1 MRHPRSFSRHPAL
14 TTAAP
19 CGQASSTQDDNKR
32 TVTDA
37 FDRWAQGGTT
47 FFTDLLHDDVV
58 WRIKGSGPERRRI
71 PRPRRVRGSRRPP
84 VREPVVDTGPP
95 DKCERIFAD
104 GDHVIAHWEGS
115 GVARDGKPYANSYA
129 WIMRMQDGKA
139 AEVTA
144 YLDLAPYDDVL
155 RRITVAGAIGRDARA
170 GQSHLMCDMQRHR
183 Q

>member
-1 MRHPRSFSRHPAL
+1 MATVLNRALAACVTAVVFTASSL

-58 WRIKGSGPERRRI
+58 WRIKGSGPSAGEFRGRDVFVDRAV
-71 PRPRRVRGSRRPP
+71 RPFASRLSTP
-84 VREPVVDTGPP
+84 VRPTSV
-95 DKCERIFAD
+95 RIFAD

-155 RRITVAGAIGRDARA
+155 RRIPSPAR
-170 GQSHLMCDMQRHR
+170 
-183 Q
+183 

>member
-1 MRHPRSFSRHPAL
+1 MATMLNRALAACVTAVVFTASSL

-58 WRIKGSGPERRRI
+58 WRIKGSGPSAGEFRGRDVFVDRAV
-71 PRPRRVRGSRRPP
+71 RPFASRLSTP
-84 VREPVVDTGPP
+84 VRPTSV
-95 DKCERIFAD
+95 RIFAD

-155 RRITVAGAIGRDARA
+155 RRIPSPAR
-170 GQSHLMCDMQRHR
+170 
-183 Q
+183 

>member
-1 MRHPRSFSRHPAL
+1 MATMLNRVLAACVTAVVFTASSL

-58 WRIKGSGPERRRI
+58 WRIKGSGPSAGEFRGRDVFVDRAV
-71 PRPRRVRGSRRPP
+71 RPFASRLSTP
-84 VREPVVDTGPP
+84 VRPTAV
-95 DKCERIFAD
+95 KIFAD

-155 RRITVAGAIGRDARA
+155 RRIPAPAR
-170 GQSHLMCDMQRHR
+170 
-183 Q
+183 

>member
-1 MRHPRSFSRHPAL
+1 MATMLNRALAACVTAVVFTASSL

-58 WRIKGSGPERRRI
+58 WRIKGSGPSAGEFRGRDVFVDRAV
-71 PRPRRVRGSRRPP
+71 RPFASRLSTP
-84 VREPVVDTGPP
+84 VRPTTV
-95 DKCERIFAD
+95 KIFAD

-155 RRITVAGAIGRDARA
+155 RRIPAPAR
-170 GQSHLMCDMQRHR
+170 
-183 Q
+183 

>member
-1 MRHPRSFSRHPAL
+1 MATMLNRTLAACVTAVVFTASSL

-58 WRIKGSGPERRRI
+58 WRIKGSGPSAGEFRGRDVFVDRAV
-71 PRPRRVRGSRRPP
+71 RPFASRLSTP
-84 VREPVVDTGPP
+84 VRPTSV
-95 DKCERIFAD
+95 RIFAD

-155 RRITVAGAIGRDARA
+155 RRIPSPAR
-170 GQSHLMCDMQRHR
+170 
-183 Q
+183 

>member
-1 MRHPRSFSRHPAL
+1 MATMLNRALAACVTAVVFTASSL

-47 FFTDLLHDDVV
+47 FFTDLLHDNVV
-58 WRIKGSGPERRRI
+58 WRIKGSGPSAGEFRGRDVFVDRAV
-71 PRPRRVRGSRRPP
+71 RPFASRLSTP
-84 VREPVVDTGPP
+84 VRPTTV
-95 DKCERIFAD
+95 KIFAD

-115 GVARDGKPYANSYA
+115 GMARDGKPYANSYA

-155 RRITVAGAIGRDARA
+155 RRIPSPAR
-170 GQSHLMCDMQRHR
+170 
-183 Q
+183 

>member
-1 MRHPRSFSRHPAL
+1 MATILNRALAACVTAVVFTASSL

-58 WRIKGSGPERRRI
+58 WRIKGSGPSAGEFRGRDVFVDRAV
-71 PRPRRVRGSRRPP
+71 RPFASRLSTP
-84 VREPVVDTGPP
+84 VRPTSV
-95 DKCERIFAD
+95 RIFAD

-155 RRITVAGAIGRDARA
+155 RRIPSPAR
-170 GQSHLMCDMQRHR
+170 
-183 Q
+183 

>member
-1 MRHPRSFSRHPAL
+1 MATILNRVLASFVTAVIVTASTL

-19 CGQASSTQDDNKR
+19 CGQANSVPDDNKR

-37 FDRWAQGGTT
+37 FDRWAAGGTT
-47 FFTDLLHDDVV
+47 FFDDLLHDDVV
-58 WRIKGSGPERRRI
+58 WRIKGSGPSAGEFRGRDVFVDRAV
-71 PRPRRVRGSRRPP
+71 RPFASRLSSP
-84 VREPVVDTGPP
+84 VRPTSV
-95 DKCERIFAD
+95 RIFAD

-155 RRITVAGAIGRDARA
+155 RRIPA
-170 GQSHLMCDMQRHR
+170 Q
-183 Q
+183 